1 MNMEL
6 AETLKKIQV
15 YILKLEKV
23 QTRNIE
29 DINDQWMYKHN
40 DTNID
45 DKFIDMDKRMIR
57 SLNLNVK
64 RV

>member
-1 MNMEL
+1 MEL
-6 AETLKKIQV
+6 VETLKKIQV

-29 DINDQWMYKHN
+29 DMNDQWMYKHN
-40 DTNID
+40 DINID
-45 DKFIDMDKRMIR
+45 DKFIDMDKRMIT